1 MPWSTRTARSEA
13 RPSESP
19 YSTTES
25 RWRIDGVRGGEGPPP
40 RSCPKA
46 KLLLHGDR
54 NFEHHETAIGV
65 DHIGVTTVSAL
76 ALIAD
81 LEPGCR
87 AGRNGYAIPG
97 DLHSTRRGRHEDGV
111 QPAERM
117 DQAELSAGGA
127 ASGATPEGSGS
138 SPAEA
143 LTIRPGGTVFSRSR
157 RSV

>member
-13 RPSESP
+13 RPCESP

-54 NFEHHETAIGV
+54 NVEHHETAIGV
-65 DHIGVTTVSAL
+65 DDIGVTTVGAL

-81 LEPGCR
+81 LQGRPDRTRSHPGKARR
-87 AGRNGYAIPG
+87 AISPRVKA
-97 DLHSTRRGRHEDGV
+97 
-111 QPAERM
+111 M
-117 DQAELSAGGA
+117 AGC
-127 ASGATPEGSGS
+127 
-138 SPAEA
+138 
-143 LTIRPGGTVFSRSR
+143 
-157 RSV
+157 